1 MPRCLFLAH
10 RSYHQRIR
18 RRQLDIG
25 SDPGLSGGL
34 TDRLTQCSTNVPP
47 GASVGGRSTRQGRP
61 TKFFSSQKLTI
72 ILESYLA
79 SSLQSSLPEKQKP
92 SFPIHDTRGLVFTNS
107 TRAWITLTFLS
118 ASFLLY
124 CNRKLQQICHPVIK
138 LCCSLFRYN
147 P

>member
-1 MPRCLFLAH
+1 MPSCLFLAD
-10 RSYHQRIR
+10 RPYPRRIR
-18 RRQLDIG
+18 LDIG
-25 SDPGLSGGL
+25 SDSRPVWLAVSL
-34 TDRLTQCSTNVPP
+34 TDAELHKCSSRWKR
-47 GASVGGRSTRQGRP
+47 GRQKYEARSTHQV
-61 TKFFSSQKLTI
+61 FSSQKLTI

-124 CNRKLQQICHPVIK
+124 CNRLQEICHPVIK